1 MTGIAATSGPAD
13 GPPVS
18 RTRAVV
24 VGIVQL
30 LLALPLAVTAFGF
43 LFVGMGLGPGDTVS
57 VADVVVLG
65 LYLVLGVSVLALL
78 AGGVTLL
85 VAGGLGRHESRTVRR
100 VVSVPLWLA
109 GASVAILAVL
119 WLLAT
124 VFERTAGP

>member
-1 MTGIAATSGPAD
+1 MTDTTAEPGPT
-13 GPPVS
+13 VS
-18 RTRAVV
+18 RGHAVL
-24 VGIVQL
+24 VGIVQV

-57 VADVVVLG
+57 VADVAVLG

-78 AGGVTLL
+78 AGGVTLIA
-85 VAGGLGRHESRTVRR
+85 AGGLGRHEARTVRR
-100 VVSVPLWLA
+100 VVRVPLWLA

-119 WLLAT
+119 WVLAT

>member
-1 MTGIAATSGPAD
+1 
-13 GPPVS
+13 VS